1 MGYMKENVYEDKGL
15 QLYLNQ
21 MAKHPTLSREEEQRL
36 GRLAR
41 DGDQEAINTLI
52 QANLKFVVKIASG
65 FQNRGLTLSE
75 LISEGYTGLIAAIQK
90 FDPDKD
96 VKLISYAVW
105 YIKQRIH
112 NAVSNQSS
120 IIRVPVGKAGEA
132 SRIRAAQDRIYSE
145 TGRSADAEEVAEM
158 LNINERSIERIEG
171 QMPRTTSID
180 ETYFSDDQSEYS
192 ALDFIPDESAG
203 DPMREYTQNREHQ
216 KLYRAIGKLDSRE
229 AEIIRSYFG
238 LNQKN
243 ETKNFAQIAETMG
256 LSRERVR
263 QIQKEALKKISAEMN
278 PNEDFYVDDFID
290 KYDH

>member
-1 MGYMKENVYEDKGL
+1 MRRRRENVYEDKGL

-41 DGDQEAINTLI
+41 DGDEEAINTLI

-132 SRIRAAQDRIYSE
+132 SRIRATRDRIYSE
-145 TGRSADAEEVAEM
+145 TGRTADTEEVAER
-158 LNINERSIERIEG
+158 LNINERAIERIQE
-171 QMPRTTSID
+171 QIPRTTSID
-180 ETYFSDDQSEYS
+180 ETRFSDDYSEYS
-192 ALDFIPDESAG
+192 ALDFIADESAE
-203 DPMREYTQNREHQ
+203 DPMSEYKQQREHQ
-216 KLYRAIGKLDSRE
+216 KLYRAIDKLDSRE

-238 LNQKN
+238 LNPKN

-263 QIQKEALKKISAEMN
+263 QIQKEALKKITDEMN
-278 PNEDFYVDDFID
+278 PNEDIYVDDFID
-290 KYDH
+290 RYNY